1 MNKMIVY
8 ISIMSIW
15 VVLVNAWH
23 IFLITNR
30 KGTGRPPT
38 ISEHAAESKRLLWIH
53 RFIHSLPLIVFIPM
67 IFGYLVP
74 NDHILAA
81 YILMSGAIF
90 DSLETLSLNKRTAP
104 VDSPFNM
111 HHFTTWIMAL
121 SYFTFAIA
129 ISRIAE
135 VSQWFYLPILI
146 ACVVLL
152 IIAGKKIIRG
162 KFLVMQMTYFMLLS
176 LVLIFANIKLILQ

>member
-1 MNKMIVY
+1 
-8 ISIMSIW
+8 MSIW

-23 IFLITNR
+23 IFLIVNR
-30 KGTGRPPT
+30 KGASRPPT
-38 ISEHAAESKRLLWIH
+38 ISEHAAEARRLLWIH

-74 NDHILAA
+74 SGHLLAA
-81 YILMSGAIF
+81 YLLMSGVIF
-90 DSLETLSLNKRTAP
+90 DSLEALTLNKRTAP

-111 HHFTTWIMAL
+111 HHFTTWIMSL
-121 SYFTFAIA
+121 SYFAFAIA

-135 VSQWFYLPILI
+135 VSPWLYLPILT

-162 KFLVMQMTYFMLLS
+162 KFLVMQMSYFLLLS
-176 LVLIFANIKLILQ
+176 SVILIANIKLILS